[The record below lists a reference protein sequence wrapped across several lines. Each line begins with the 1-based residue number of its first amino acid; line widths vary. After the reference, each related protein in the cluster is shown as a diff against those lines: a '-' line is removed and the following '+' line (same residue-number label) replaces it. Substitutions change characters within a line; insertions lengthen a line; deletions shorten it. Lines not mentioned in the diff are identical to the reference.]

1 MTRDRNYLISVYN
14 ATSTNPKGDDELETY
29 EAWLERQLL
38 SRIERLEKFEH
49 LVNQEVERRVKERMP
64 SDEDI
69 RLEFPIGGTFK
80 MRYNSDYAESIKENQ
95 SKRLGAFWLRS
106 RLTCSEK
113 PNNLKTEGGGE

>member
-1 MTRDRNYLISVYN
+1 MKEKIIEILHNLVLADNLATTWKIKCHKSATGIEQLI
-14 ATSTNPKGDDELETY
+14 
-29 EAWLERQLL
+29 
-38 SRIERLEKFEH
+38 
-49 LVNQEVERRVKERMP
+49 NQEVDRRIAERMP

-106 RLTCSEK
+106 RLINDSQ
-113 PNNLKTEGGGE
+113 KTEGGGE